1 MLQWLRDDECGIAL
15 DTAHNPV
22 VISTWLGRPSGD
34 VVDRYYRWC
43 DATAAAAL
51 AAEQQLVH
59 IADLSGARQP
69 AARVRKRIYEH
80 AQDDLAAE
88 VALLTIVV
96 RGDMDPCGFV
106 RSVGRLASARHATEL
121 VVVETVREAILVALA
136 RMWDA
141 RIPPPFGL
149 DPVHYRTPR
158 L

>member
-1 MLQWLRDDECGIAL
+1 MLQWLRDDGCGIAL

-22 VISTWLGRPSGD
+22 VISTWLGRPS
-34 VVDRYYRWC
+34 VELVDRCYRWF

-51 AAEQQLVH
+51 ASEQQLVH

-69 AARVRKRIYEH
+69 EALVRKRIYEH
-80 AQDDLAAE
+80 ARDDLAAE
-88 VALLTIVV
+88 VTLVTIVV

-106 RSVGRLASARHATEL
+106 RSIGRQPGARHAQFIVAES
-121 VVVETVREAILVALA
+121 VREAIVVALA

-149 DPVHYRTPR
+149 DPVHYRTPQ